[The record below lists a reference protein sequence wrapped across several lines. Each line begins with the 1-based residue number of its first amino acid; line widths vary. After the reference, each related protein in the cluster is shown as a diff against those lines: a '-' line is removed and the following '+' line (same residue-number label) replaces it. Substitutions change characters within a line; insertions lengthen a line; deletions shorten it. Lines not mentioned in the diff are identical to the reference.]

1 MVKSAVCSA
10 TTSDNKDVDSPNSVL
25 SSTNS
30 TPKALTTPPHRN
42 VTSTAAI
49 QCTTERRMLKYSLD
63 NIKTISFIYV
73 TEYIYLHRLL
83 LSFSAVDTNLLTHTC
98 MLIKSDH
105 LPARINHDHPSSIG
119 WGGFFLDCCCCFLS
133 DIFKSPGSVHMKSSQ
148 RIHIMTY
155 IKVCLLSRPFWGDEK
170 SSMIYTHHSTN
181 QNTGGS
187 CYHKFSRGHW
197 VNLKNQVKETQHGK
211 SIIGII
217 LILQTDIECF

>member
-63 NIKTISFIYV
+63 DIKTISFIYV

-98 MLIKSDH
+98 MLMKSDN

-119 WGGFFLDCCCCFLS
+119 WGFFFLDCCCCFLS
-133 DIFKSPGSVHMKSSQ
+133 DIFKSPGGVHMKSSQ

-155 IKVCLLSRPFWGDEK
+155 IKICLFSRPFGGTRRVVW
-170 SSMIYTHHSTN
+170 STHITVLIRTQGAAVITNSHGVTEST
-181 QNTGGS
+181 
-187 CYHKFSRGHW
+187 
-197 VNLKNQVKETQHGK
+197 LKTR
-211 SIIGII
+211 
-217 LILQTDIECF
+217 

>member
-1 MVKSAVCSA
+1 M
-10 TTSDNKDVDSPNSVL
+10 DD
-25 SSTNS
+25 
-30 TPKALTTPPHRN
+30 
-42 VTSTAAI
+42 
-49 QCTTERRMLKYSLD
+49 
-63 NIKTISFIYV
+63 IKTISFIYV

>member
-49 QCTTERRMLKYSLD
+49 HCTTESRMLKYSLD
-63 NIKTISFIYV
+63 DIKTISFIYV

-133 DIFKSPGSVHMKSSQ
+133 IFKSRGS
-148 RIHIMTY
+148 
-155 IKVCLLSRPFWGDEK
+155 P
-170 SSMIYTHHSTN
+170 
-181 QNTGGS
+181 
-187 CYHKFSRGHW
+187 
-197 VNLKNQVKETQHGK
+197 LKNSYNDLHQSLFIKSTILGGTRRVVWSTHITVLIRTQGAAVITNSHGVTESTLK
-211 SIIGII
+211 
-217 LILQTDIECF
+217 TR